1 MLQLIIPEL
10 VQNHEATRFYGSSSH
25 WAAPGQECSSPCHL
39 SLSHFF
45 ILPQLLGLR
54 AIRRLQTG

>member
-10 VQNHEATRFYGSSSH
+10 AQNHEATRFHGSSSH
-25 WAAPGQECSSPCHL
+25 WAAPGQERSSPCCL
-39 SLSHFF
+39 LLSHCFA
-45 ILPQLLGLR
+45 LPQLLGLR